1 MSIHEARDYI
11 IGLNRRYRQD
21 WERTRMEVQVLHK
34 VQTGKDLDLEFP
46 WEKEEKP
53 EATEEEIERLREKAK
68 MMQDLINKGYG
79 KKNTM
84 ADKSSRH
91 SKIKMEGL
99 ISTRRDGMAESQS
112 WNRQRIPLTTEED
125 SDDDYLK
132 PIRSQTGY
140 LRVVDNGDLEGLMP
154 SDNSQHYVELHID
167 NELEWRGY
175 MQADTFSEDWDVT
188 PLVIEYPLISPIG
201 LLDGVYL
208 DQEKGMGVVML
219 AELFLECIEA
229 TRGCL

>member
-1 MSIHEARDYI
+1 MARKI
-11 IGLNRRYRQD
+11 RWQIKFKTLKN
-21 WERTRMEVQVLHK
+21 
-34 VQTGKDLDLEFP
+34 KDGRIDIYEEGWDGGVTELEP
-46 WEKEEKP
+46 AANP
-53 EATEEEIERLREKAK
+53 I
-68 MMQDLINKGYG
+68 
-79 KKNTM
+79 
-84 ADKSSRH
+84 
-91 SKIKMEGL
+91 
-99 ISTRRDGMAESQS
+99 
-112 WNRQRIPLTTEED
+112 TTEED

-229 TRGCL
+229 TGLLMIMYIIQGKCGMMKMRAV